1 MKMYPLIFRL
11 HKIFSIVVGIQ
22 LLLWVISGL
31 YMTAVPL
38 TYVHGD
44 HLRIESDKTLLQLKD
59 LPIAVQVGLDEKGIT
74 EVESVRLL
82 MRMDVPVYHVTVDD
96 DSILIN
102 AHTGHILANLD
113 AEQAMRVAMEQYT
126 GNAVVLSVHEIT
138 DYSEAPEI
146 KGRDL
151 PIWQVNFDDWVSTS
165 LYVSNIE
172 AQVITARSSIWRI
185 FDFFWMLHI
194 MDYDER
200 EDFNNPL
207 VIFMASA
214 GILMVLTGA
223 VLLIRGLQKSGS
235 RYLR

>member
-1 MKMYPLIFRL
+1 MRAYPIIYRL

-22 LLLWVISGL
+22 LLIWVVSGL
-31 YMTAVPL
+31 YMTAVPI

-44 HLRIESDKTLLQLKD
+44 HLRVKPETEMIATSDLPKLLADVLIERNIYQIESLRLFSRLQ
-59 LPIAVQVGLDEKGIT
+59 E
-74 EVESVRLL
+74 
-82 MRMDVPVYHVTVDD
+82 PVYQAKFSNSQLLIHGLTGE
-96 DSILIN
+96 ILD
-102 AHTGHILANLD
+102 NLT
-113 AEQAMRVAMEQYT
+113 AEQASQIAFEMYT
-126 GNAVVLSVHEIT
+126 GDASVKSVREIKSYT
-138 DYSEAPEI
+138 EMPEI
-146 KGRDL
+146 KGRQL

-165 LYVSNIE
+165 LYVSNTE

-214 GILMVLTGA
+214 GILMVLSGA
-223 VLLIRGLQKSGS
+223 ILLLKGLQRLGIK
-235 RYLR
+235 YLN

>member
-1 MKMYPLIFRL
+1 MKMYPLIVRL
-11 HKIFSIVVGIQ
+11 HKIFSIVVGLQ

-44 HLRIESDKTLLQLKD
+44 HLHKASDKPLLQLID
-59 LPIAVQVGLDEKGIT
+59 LPTAVQAGLEERGIT
-74 EVESVRLL
+74 EVETVRLL
-82 MRMDVPVYHVTVDD
+82 MRMDVPVYHVGVDD
-96 DSILIN
+96 ASILID
-102 AHTGHILANLD
+102 AQTGNVLDNLD
-113 AEQAMRVAMEQYT
+113 AKQARQIAIESYT
-126 GNAVVLSVHEIT
+126 GSASVNSVVAIQHY
-138 DYSEAPEI
+138 DQMPEI

-194 MDYDER
+194 MDYVER

-207 VIFMASA
+207 VIFMATA
-214 GILMVLTGA
+214 GILMVLSGA
-223 VLLIRGLQKSGS
+223 VLLLRGLQKSGT

>member
-1 MKMYPLIFRL
+1 MKLYPLINRL
-11 HKIFSIVVGIQ
+11 HKIFSIIVGVQ
-22 LLLWVISGL
+22 LLLWVVSGL

-44 HLRIESDKTLLQLKD
+44 HLRKESDAPLLALND
-59 LPIAVQVGLDEKGIT
+59 LPFAVQVGLEDTGIT
-74 EVESVRLL
+74 EVESVRLFIRL
-82 MRMDVPVYHVTVDD
+82 NQPVYLVETKD
-96 DSILIN
+96 DSILLQ
-102 AHTGHILANLD
+102 ASTGDLIGKLN
-113 AEQAMRVAMEQYT
+113 AEQARKIAIAAYT
-126 GNAVVLSVHEIT
+126 GTAAVSTVKEIKN
-138 DYSEAPEI
+138 YEEMPEI

-165 LYVSNIE
+165 LYVSNTE

-207 VIFMASA
+207 VIFMSSV
-214 GILMVLTGA
+214 GILIVLSGA
-223 VLLIRGLQKSGS
+223 VLLFRGLKRKGVS
-235 RYLR
+235 YLS

>member
-1 MKMYPLIFRL
+1 MKLYPLIFRL

-44 HLRIESDKTLLQLKD
+44 HLRKESDKTLLRLED
-59 LPIAVQVGLDEKGIT
+59 LPAAVQVGLEEKGIA
-74 EVESVRLL
+74 EVETVRLF
-82 MRMDVPVYHVTVDD
+82 MRLDEPVYEVEVKD
-96 DSILIN
+96 DSIVIQAESGLV
-102 AHTGHILANLD
+102 LDNLD
-113 AEQAMRVAMEQYT
+113 AEQARQIAIESFT
-126 GNAVVLSVHEIT
+126 GSATVISVVEINN
-138 DYSEAPEI
+138 YAEMPEI

-165 LYVSNIE
+165 LYVSNTE
-172 AQVITARSSIWRI
+172 ARVITARSSIWRI

-194 MDYDER
+194 MDYEER

-207 VIFMASA
+207 VIFMATA
-214 GILMVLTGA
+214 GILMVLSGA
-223 VLLIRGLQKSGS
+223 VLLIRGLQRSGT
-235 RYLR
+235 RYLK

>member
-22 LLLWVISGL
+22 LLLWVLSGL

-44 HLRIESDKTLLQLKD
+44 HLRKESNKVSLQLED
-59 LPIAVQVGLDEKGIT
+59 LPVAVQVGLEEKGIT
-74 EVESVRLL
+74 KVNTVRLFMRLDEPVYEVEIK
-82 MRMDVPVYHVTVDD
+82 D
-96 DSILIN
+96 DSILIQ
-102 AHTGHILANLD
+102 AETGNIIGNLEE
-113 AEQAMRVAMEQYT
+113 EQARQIAIESFT
-126 GNAVVLSVHEIT
+126 GAAGVISVIEIHNY
-138 DYSEAPEI
+138 DDMPEI

-165 LYVSNIE
+165 LYVSNTE
-172 AQVITARSSIWRI
+172 AQVITARSSIWRV

-194 MDYDER
+194 MDYEER

-214 GILMVLTGA
+214 GILMVLSGA
-223 VLLIRGLQKSGS
+223 VLLIRGLQRSGT
-235 RYLR
+235 RYLK

>member
-1 MKMYPLIFRL
+1 MKMYATIYRL
-11 HKIFSIVVGIQ
+11 HKVFSIIVGLQ

-44 HLRIESDKTLLQLKD
+44 HLHKAATNKSLNIND
-59 LPIAVQVGLDEKGIT
+59 LPIAVQPALIDKGIAN
-74 EVESVRLL
+74 VKSARLFL
-82 MRMDVPVYHVTVDD
+82 RLEEPVYQLEYADKKL
-96 DSILIN
+96 LIS
-102 AHTGHILANLD
+102 ARTGDVLQPLEATQARDI
-113 AEQAMRVAMEQYT
+113 AEDVYT
-126 GNAVVLSVHEIT
+126 GQGTVTSVIEINT
-138 DYSEAPEI
+138 YLDAPEI

-151 PIWQVNFDDWVSTS
+151 PIWQVNFNDWIDTS
-165 LYVSNIE
+165 LYVSNSE
-172 AQVITARSSIWRI
+172 AKVITARSSIWRI
-185 FDFFWMLHI
+185 FDIFWMLHI

-214 GILMVLTGA
+214 GILMVLSGA
-223 VLLIRGLQKSGS
+223 ILLIRGLQRSGT

>member
-1 MKMYPLIFRL
+1 MGIIGANSYRS
-11 HKIFSIVVGIQ
+11 FSIIVGIQ

-38 TYVHGD
+38 TYVHGN
-44 HLRIESDKTLLQLKD
+44 HLHQEPAQEYIQLSD
-59 LPIAVQVGLDEKGIT
+59 LPIAVQVALEDRVIPD
-74 EVESVRLL
+74 VESVRLF
-82 MRMDVPVYHVTVDD
+82 MRMDEPVYLVEHKGRQLLV
-96 DSILIN
+96 N
-102 AHTGHILANLD
+102 ARTGDVLDKLD
-113 AEQAMRVAMEQYT
+113 AQEAQIIATARYT
-126 GNAVVLSVHEIT
+126 GSAEVLSVHEIT
-138 DYSEAPEI
+138 AYEQAPEI

-151 PIWQVNFDDWVSTS
+151 PIWQVNFDDWVETS

-194 MDYDER
+194 MDYEER

-214 GILMVLTGA
+214 GILMVLSGA
-223 VLLIRGLQKSGS
+223 ILLIKGLQRSGT
-235 RYLR
+235 RYLK